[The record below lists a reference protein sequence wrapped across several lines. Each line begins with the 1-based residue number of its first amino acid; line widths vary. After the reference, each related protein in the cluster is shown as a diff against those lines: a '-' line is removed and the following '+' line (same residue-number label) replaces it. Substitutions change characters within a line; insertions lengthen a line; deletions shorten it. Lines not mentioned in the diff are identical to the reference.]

1 MNSSDRIDL
10 LIDPDTWVPMD
21 EDMVSL
27 AIEWDFEEKEEPFEL
42 DLSEWEA
49 ELKKVYIELEL
60 RIQLKKEKEKADQ
73 ERLDSEE
80 EEKISSEEKE
90 KTDQDR
96 LDSEK
101 QDLLYSEEDDQ
112 TYLDR
117 LDLEEEEKISSEE
130 KEKTD
135 QDRLDSE
142 KQDLLYSEEDDQTY
156 LDRLDLEEEEKI
168 SSEEKEKTD
177 QDLLDS
183 EKDEQTYQ
191 DRLDLEEEEKI
202 YSEEKEKTDQD
213 RLDSEEDDQ
222 TYQERLNSNQSETG
236 LPEAIQTGI
245 GELNGLPLALG
256 VLDFQFIA
264 GTMGSAVGEKITRL
278 IEYATR
284 EFLPLIIVCASG
296 GARIHEGSFSLMQM
310 GKIACALYN
319 YQLDA
324 KRFYISILASP
335 TTGGVTASFGMLGKV
350 VIAEPEATIAFA
362 DVRGRVVSW
371 SSAGTCRFRAK
382 RRGTPFAAQTTVV
395 NAIRPVVDQED
406 QEEEEIDFEEI
417 DFEEIEI
424 EKEMAIEKE
433 EEKVRWINLH
443 KFLFE
448 AGIVFLS
455 EKLNRKKGKII
466 LGLITYLAILHP
478 IGELHLFLNNCVSGC
493 LRTAVTMHDAIQQL
507 PRPGYTVGCGMTASV
522 GSLIL
527 VSGHE
532 RLAQPH
538 ARILIQKPKFKFPI
552 KRKKKNSEKNSEK
565 NPEKNPNPINP
576 INPNNP
582 KKNPN
587 NPNNPIKRFNIS
599 IGKRSKRK
607 RKNLRRYFDVHEAK
621 KQFDILTE
629 YFHEIFVEKTGQ
641 SYDIIQKDLQ
651 ENVVM
656 SAKEAQD
663 YGIID
668 RLTTDF
674 KMKSLLH
681 KAFFPNL
688 DDNFEENRNDTPGWR

>member
-1 MNSSDRIDL
+1 
-10 LIDPDTWVPMD
+10 
-21 EDMVSL
+21 MVSL
-27 AIEWDFEEKEEPFEL
+27 VIEWDFEEKEEPFQL

-101 QDLLYSEEDDQ
+101 QDLLYSEEDA
-112 TYLDR
+112 
-117 LDLEEEEKISSEE
+117 
-130 KEKTD
+130 
-135 QDRLDSE
+135 
-142 KQDLLYSEEDDQTY
+142 QTY

-191 DRLDLEEEEKI
+191 DCLDLEEEEKI
-202 YSEEKEKTDQD
+202 SSEEKEKTDQD

-362 DVRGRVVSW
+362 GKRVIE
-371 SSAGTCRFRAK
+371 
-382 RRGTPFAAQTTVV
+382 QTL
-395 NAIRPVVDQED
+395 N
-406 QEEEEIDFEEI
+406 
-417 DFEEIEI
+417 IEVP
-424 EKEMAIEKE
+424 EGVQQTE
-433 EEKVRWINLH
+433 
-443 KFLFE
+443 FLFTQG
-448 AGIVFLS
+448 AFDL
-455 EKLNRKKGKII
+455 I
-466 LGLITYLAILHP
+466 LPRFYLKRILHL
-478 IGELHLFLNNCVSGC
+478 IYLLNN
-493 LRTAVTMHDAIQQL
+493 
-507 PRPGYTVGCGMTASV
+507 YTLS
-522 GSLIL
+522 
-527 VSGHE
+527 
-532 RLAQPH
+532 
-538 ARILIQKPKFKFPI
+538 
-552 KRKKKNSEKNSEK
+552 
-565 NPEKNPNPINP
+565 
-576 INPNNP
+576 
-582 KKNPN
+582 
-587 NPNNPIKRFNIS
+587 
-599 IGKRSKRK
+599 
-607 RKNLRRYFDVHEAK
+607 
-621 KQFDILTE
+621 
-629 YFHEIFVEKTGQ
+629 FV
-641 SYDIIQKDLQ
+641 
-651 ENVVM
+651 
-656 SAKEAQD
+656 
-663 YGIID
+663 
-668 RLTTDF
+668 
-674 KMKSLLH
+674 
-681 KAFFPNL
+681 
-688 DDNFEENRNDTPGWR
+688 

>member
-1 MNSSDRIDL
+1 MQNKNSLYLYLTNTYANKFKFSTIDKTALGNFFTMAPFPRFSILLGYKKRIKSRDTRISANFDNWDNALDNWDNAEGWDAQEDPRWDDCGWHAGDDDDHESQNEKENDQESDNNPGGFHKYRHLWVQCDVCYGLNYKPLFNSKMYICECCEYHVEMNSSDRIDL

-73 ERLDSEE
+73 ERLDS
-80 EEKISSEEKE
+80 
-90 KTDQDR
+90 
-96 LDSEK
+96 
-101 QDLLYSEEDDQ
+101 
-112 TYLDR
+112 
-117 LDLEEEEKISSEE
+117 EEEEKISSEE

-362 DVRGRVVSW
+362 GKRVIE
-371 SSAGTCRFRAK
+371 
-382 RRGTPFAAQTTVV
+382 QTL
-395 NAIRPVVDQED
+395 N
-406 QEEEEIDFEEI
+406 
-417 DFEEIEI
+417 IEVP
-424 EKEMAIEKE
+424 EGVQQTE
-433 EEKVRWINLH
+433 
-443 KFLFE
+443 FLFTQG
-448 AGIVFLS
+448 AFDL
-455 EKLNRKKGKII
+455 I
-466 LGLITYLAILHP
+466 LPRFYLKRILHF
-478 IGELHLFLNNCVSGC
+478 IYLLNN
-493 LRTAVTMHDAIQQL
+493 
-507 PRPGYTVGCGMTASV
+507 YT
-522 GSLIL
+522 L
-527 VSGHE
+527 
-532 RLAQPH
+532 
-538 ARILIQKPKFKFPI
+538 F
-552 KRKKKNSEKNSEK
+552 
-565 NPEKNPNPINP
+565 
-576 INPNNP
+576 
-582 KKNPN
+582 
-587 NPNNPIKRFNIS
+587 
-599 IGKRSKRK
+599 
-607 RKNLRRYFDVHEAK
+607 
-621 KQFDILTE
+621 
-629 YFHEIFVEKTGQ
+629 FV
-641 SYDIIQKDLQ
+641 
-651 ENVVM
+651 
-656 SAKEAQD
+656 
-663 YGIID
+663 
-668 RLTTDF
+668 
-674 KMKSLLH
+674 
-681 KAFFPNL
+681 
-688 DDNFEENRNDTPGWR
+688 

>member
-1 MNSSDRIDL
+1 MAPFLRFSFLLGCKKRMKSRDTRISVNLDNWDNPEGWDAQEDPRWDDCGWHAGDDDDHENKNEKENDKESDNNPGGFHKYRHLWVQCDVCYGLNYKPLFNSKMYICECCDYHVEMNSSDRIDL

-73 ERLDSEE
+73 ERLD
-80 EEKISSEEKE
+80 SEEKE

-183 EKDEQTYQ
+183 EKDEQTYL

-202 YSEEKEKTDQD
+202 SSEEKEKISSEEKEKTDQD

-284 EFLPLIIVCASG
+284 EFLPLIMVCASG

-362 DVRGRVVSW
+362 GKRVIE
-371 SSAGTCRFRAK
+371 
-382 RRGTPFAAQTTVV
+382 QTL
-395 NAIRPVVDQED
+395 N
-406 QEEEEIDFEEI
+406 
-417 DFEEIEI
+417 IEVP
-424 EKEMAIEKE
+424 EGVQQTE
-433 EEKVRWINLH
+433 
-443 KFLFE
+443 FLF
-448 AGIVFLS
+448 AQGAFDL
-455 EKLNRKKGKII
+455 I
-466 LGLITYLAILHP
+466 LPRFYLKRILHL
-478 IGELHLFLNNCVSGC
+478 IYLLNN
-493 LRTAVTMHDAIQQL
+493 
-507 PRPGYTVGCGMTASV
+507 YT
-522 GSLIL
+522 L
-527 VSGHE
+527 
-532 RLAQPH
+532 
-538 ARILIQKPKFKFPI
+538 F
-552 KRKKKNSEKNSEK
+552 
-565 NPEKNPNPINP
+565 
-576 INPNNP
+576 
-582 KKNPN
+582 
-587 NPNNPIKRFNIS
+587 
-599 IGKRSKRK
+599 
-607 RKNLRRYFDVHEAK
+607 
-621 KQFDILTE
+621 
-629 YFHEIFVEKTGQ
+629 FV
-641 SYDIIQKDLQ
+641 
-651 ENVVM
+651 
-656 SAKEAQD
+656 
-663 YGIID
+663 
-668 RLTTDF
+668 
-674 KMKSLLH
+674 
-681 KAFFPNL
+681 
-688 DDNFEENRNDTPGWR
+688 

>member
-1 MNSSDRIDL
+1 MQNKNLLYLHNTYSTKFKFSAIDKTALGNFFTMAPFPRFSILLGYKKRIKSRDTRISANLDNWDNAEGWDAQEDPRWDDCGWHAGDDDDHESQNEKENDQESDNNPGGFHKYRHLWVQCDVCYGLNYKPLFNSKMYICECCEYHVEMNSSDRIDL

-202 YSEEKEKTDQD
+202 SSEEKEKTDQD

-296 GARIHEGSFSLMQM
+296 GARVHEGSFSLMQM

-362 DVRGRVVSW
+362 GKRVIE
-371 SSAGTCRFRAK
+371 
-382 RRGTPFAAQTTVV
+382 QTL
-395 NAIRPVVDQED
+395 N
-406 QEEEEIDFEEI
+406 
-417 DFEEIEI
+417 IEVP
-424 EKEMAIEKE
+424 EGVQQTE
-433 EEKVRWINLH
+433 
-443 KFLFE
+443 FLFTQG
-448 AGIVFLS
+448 AFDL
-455 EKLNRKKGKII
+455 I
-466 LGLITYLAILHP
+466 LPRFYLKRILHF
-478 IGELHLFLNNCVSGC
+478 IYLLNN
-493 LRTAVTMHDAIQQL
+493 
-507 PRPGYTVGCGMTASV
+507 YT
-522 GSLIL
+522 L
-527 VSGHE
+527 
-532 RLAQPH
+532 
-538 ARILIQKPKFKFPI
+538 F
-552 KRKKKNSEKNSEK
+552 
-565 NPEKNPNPINP
+565 
-576 INPNNP
+576 
-582 KKNPN
+582 
-587 NPNNPIKRFNIS
+587 
-599 IGKRSKRK
+599 
-607 RKNLRRYFDVHEAK
+607 
-621 KQFDILTE
+621 
-629 YFHEIFVEKTGQ
+629 FV
-641 SYDIIQKDLQ
+641 
-651 ENVVM
+651 
-656 SAKEAQD
+656 
-663 YGIID
+663 
-668 RLTTDF
+668 
-674 KMKSLLH
+674 
-681 KAFFPNL
+681 
-688 DDNFEENRNDTPGWR
+688 

>member
-1 MNSSDRIDL
+1 MAPFLRFSILLGCKKRIKSRDTRISVNLDNWDNPEGWDAQEDPRWDDCGWHAGDDDDHESKNEKENDKESDNNPGGFHKYRHLWVQCDVCYGLNYKPLFNSKMYICECCEYHVEMNSSDRIDL

-21 EDMVSL
+21 EDMISL
-27 AIEWDFEEKEEPFEL
+27 AIEWDFEEKEEPFQL

-80 EEKISSEEKE
+80 EEKISSEEK
-90 KTDQDR
+90 D
-96 LDSEK
+96 
-101 QDLLYSEEDDQ
+101 
-112 TYLDR
+112 
-117 LDLEEEEKISSEE
+117 
-130 KEKTD
+130 KTD

-183 EKDEQTYQ
+183 EKDEQTYL

-202 YSEEKEKTDQD
+202 SSEEKEKTDQD

-362 DVRGRVVSW
+362 GKRVIE
-371 SSAGTCRFRAK
+371 
-382 RRGTPFAAQTTVV
+382 QTL
-395 NAIRPVVDQED
+395 N
-406 QEEEEIDFEEI
+406 
-417 DFEEIEI
+417 IEVP
-424 EKEMAIEKE
+424 EGVQQTE
-433 EEKVRWINLH
+433 
-443 KFLFE
+443 FLF
-448 AGIVFLS
+448 AQGAFDL
-455 EKLNRKKGKII
+455 I
-466 LGLITYLAILHP
+466 LPRFYLKRILHL
-478 IGELHLFLNNCVSGC
+478 IYLLNN
-493 LRTAVTMHDAIQQL
+493 
-507 PRPGYTVGCGMTASV
+507 YT
-522 GSLIL
+522 L
-527 VSGHE
+527 
-532 RLAQPH
+532 
-538 ARILIQKPKFKFPI
+538 F
-552 KRKKKNSEKNSEK
+552 
-565 NPEKNPNPINP
+565 
-576 INPNNP
+576 
-582 KKNPN
+582 
-587 NPNNPIKRFNIS
+587 
-599 IGKRSKRK
+599 
-607 RKNLRRYFDVHEAK
+607 
-621 KQFDILTE
+621 
-629 YFHEIFVEKTGQ
+629 FV
-641 SYDIIQKDLQ
+641 
-651 ENVVM
+651 
-656 SAKEAQD
+656 
-663 YGIID
+663 
-668 RLTTDF
+668 
-674 KMKSLLH
+674 
-681 KAFFPNL
+681 
-688 DDNFEENRNDTPGWR
+688 

>member
-1 MNSSDRIDL
+1 MVPFLRFSILLGCINTRISANLDNWDNPEGWDAQEDPRWDDCGWHAGDDDDHESKNEKENDKESDNNPGGFHKYRHLWVQCDVCYGLNYKPLFNSKMYICECCEYHVEMNSSDRIDL

-27 AIEWDFEEKEEPFEL
+27 VIEWDFEEKKEPFKL

-73 ERLDSEE
+73 
-80 EEKISSEEKE
+80 
-90 KTDQDR
+90 
-96 LDSEK
+96 
-101 QDLLYSEEDDQ
+101 
-112 TYLDR
+112 DR

-156 LDRLDLEEEEKI
+156 LDLLDLEEEEKI

-202 YSEEKEKTDQD
+202 SSEEKEKTYLDLLDLEEEEKISSEEKKKTDQDLLDSEKDEQTYQDRLDLEEEEKISSEEKEKTDQD

-222 TYQERLNSNQSETG
+222 TYQERLNSNQSEIG

-362 DVRGRVVSW
+362 GKRVIE
-371 SSAGTCRFRAK
+371 
-382 RRGTPFAAQTTVV
+382 QTL
-395 NAIRPVVDQED
+395 N
-406 QEEEEIDFEEI
+406 
-417 DFEEIEI
+417 IEVP
-424 EKEMAIEKE
+424 EGVQQTE
-433 EEKVRWINLH
+433 
-443 KFLFE
+443 FLFTQG
-448 AGIVFLS
+448 AFDL
-455 EKLNRKKGKII
+455 I
-466 LGLITYLAILHP
+466 LPRFYLKRILHL
-478 IGELHLFLNNCVSGC
+478 IYLLIN
-493 LRTAVTMHDAIQQL
+493 
-507 PRPGYTVGCGMTASV
+507 YTLSFA
-522 GSLIL
+522 
-527 VSGHE
+527 
-532 RLAQPH
+532 
-538 ARILIQKPKFKFPI
+538 
-552 KRKKKNSEKNSEK
+552 
-565 NPEKNPNPINP
+565 
-576 INPNNP
+576 
-582 KKNPN
+582 
-587 NPNNPIKRFNIS
+587 
-599 IGKRSKRK
+599 
-607 RKNLRRYFDVHEAK
+607 
-621 KQFDILTE
+621 
-629 YFHEIFVEKTGQ
+629 
-641 SYDIIQKDLQ
+641 
-651 ENVVM
+651 
-656 SAKEAQD
+656 
-663 YGIID
+663 
-668 RLTTDF
+668 
-674 KMKSLLH
+674 
-681 KAFFPNL
+681 
-688 DDNFEENRNDTPGWR
+688 

>member
-1 MNSSDRIDL
+1 
-10 LIDPDTWVPMD
+10 
-21 EDMVSL
+21 MVSL
-27 AIEWDFEEKEEPFEL
+27 VIEWDFEKKEEPFEL
-42 DLSEWEA
+42 YLSEWEA

-80 EEKISSEEKE
+80 EEKISSDEKE

-112 TYLDR
+112 TYLYRLDLEEEEEEKTYLDR
-117 LDLEEEEKISSEE
+117 LDLEEEEKTYLDRLDLKEEEKTYLDLLDLEEEEKISSEE

-135 QDRLDSE
+135 Q
-142 KQDLLYSEEDDQTY
+142 Y
-156 LDRLDLEEEEKI
+156 
-168 SSEEKEKTD
+168 
-177 QDLLDS
+177 LLDS

-202 YSEEKEKTDQD
+202 SSEEKEKTDQD

-222 TYQERLNSNQSETG
+222 TYQERLNSNQNETG

-362 DVRGRVVSW
+362 GKRVIEETLNIEVPE
-371 SSAGTCRFRAK
+371 GVQ
-382 RRGTPFAAQTTVV
+382 QT
-395 NAIRPVVDQED
+395 E
-406 QEEEEIDFEEI
+406 
-417 DFEEIEI
+417 
-424 EKEMAIEKE
+424 
-433 EEKVRWINLH
+433 
-443 KFLFE
+443 FLF
-448 AGIVFLS
+448 AQGAFDL
-455 EKLNRKKGKII
+455 I
-466 LGLITYLAILHP
+466 LPRFYLKRILHL
-478 IGELHLFLNNCVSGC
+478 IYLLSN
-493 LRTAVTMHDAIQQL
+493 
-507 PRPGYTVGCGMTASV
+507 YTLS
-522 GSLIL
+522 
-527 VSGHE
+527 
-532 RLAQPH
+532 
-538 ARILIQKPKFKFPI
+538 
-552 KRKKKNSEKNSEK
+552 
-565 NPEKNPNPINP
+565 
-576 INPNNP
+576 
-582 KKNPN
+582 
-587 NPNNPIKRFNIS
+587 
-599 IGKRSKRK
+599 
-607 RKNLRRYFDVHEAK
+607 
-621 KQFDILTE
+621 
-629 YFHEIFVEKTGQ
+629 FV
-641 SYDIIQKDLQ
+641 
-651 ENVVM
+651 
-656 SAKEAQD
+656 
-663 YGIID
+663 
-668 RLTTDF
+668 
-674 KMKSLLH
+674 
-681 KAFFPNL
+681 
-688 DDNFEENRNDTPGWR
+688 